1 MVELLTFITKEPGSI
16 SGLQTK
22 IIPQAEQHSQK
33 KKKKKK
39 PYCKNSL
46 QFKAKGY
53 DNKAFTSTNF
63 IFVDI

>member
-33 KKKKKK
+33 KKK